1 MSETNNVNPE
11 ELVEIVTYEVDE
23 NAPVPT
29 PIDPTLTHSGE
40 AADAKATGDAIRAM
54 IGKLLINGK
63 APVSNAL
70 VLYATDILMSGSQ
83 GALTIAAAIEAAA
96 DKDASEII
104 YTGSTTIK
112 AALDA
117 INTALETD
125 LTETEIT
132 EIFES
137 VFGGGD

>member
-1 MSETNNVNPE
+1 MSETNTNPE
-11 ELVEIVTYEVDE
+11 ELVENFTVQMEDAHEV
-23 NAPVPT
+23 PS
-29 PIDPTLTHSGE
+29 PIDPTLTHAGE
-40 AADAKATGDAIRAM
+40 AADAKATGDAIAAM
-54 IGKLLINGK
+54 IGKLQINGK
-63 APVSNAL
+63 TPSDNVI
-70 VLYATDILMSGSQ
+70 VLLATDIRMSNAA

-112 AALDA
+112 AALDE